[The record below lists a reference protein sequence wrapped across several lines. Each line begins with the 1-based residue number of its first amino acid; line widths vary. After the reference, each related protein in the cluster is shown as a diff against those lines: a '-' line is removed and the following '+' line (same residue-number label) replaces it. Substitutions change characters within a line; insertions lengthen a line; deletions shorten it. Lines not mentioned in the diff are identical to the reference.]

1 MGFRVCIAVVYIVR
15 HLLCYLLLN
24 VIWQTRIEQH
34 LIVDLTNN
42 QIYGVFLKQYI
53 EIIFIIFEFQ
63 SIVLHFQNKS
73 NTICSFQIA
82 F

>member
-1 MGFRVCIAVVYIVR
+1 M
-15 HLLCYLLLN
+15 
-24 VIWQTRIEQH
+24 IEQH

-53 EIIFIIFEFQ
+53 KIIFIIFEFQ
-63 SIVLHFQNKS
+63 FIVLHFQNKS
-73 NTICSFQIA
+73 NTICSFEIA